1 MKFCPNCD
9 NILIPKNKK
18 LFCKACDEE
27 FALDVTKTSDY
38 KIVKKIKHDD
48 KEIAPIVVKGGLK
61 NERISSQDRK
71 AFEEFFGSVESDNF

>member
-18 LFCKACDEE
+18 WFCQACEEE
-27 FALDVTKTSDY
+27 FDLDVSKTNDY

-48 KEIAPIVVKGGLK
+48 KEAAPIVVKGGLK
-61 NERISSQDRK
+61 IERISDNDRK
-71 AFEEFFGSVESDNF
+71 AFEEFFGNVESDNF